1 MDSIT
6 LQGWMNN
13 PKQITEDD
21 FIKMQ
26 ELVELYPYSQSL
38 RLVYLLS
45 LFYLHKS
52 NFQQELKHA
61 ALYISDR
68 KILFNL
74 LENIEQQPKVSDTVT
89 PVSEE
94 LNQLDLEVDSSDGS
108 VEEDRTKDVI
118 NSFLS
123 TLPEECCTDYT
134 GLEISSDYMGY
145 LFENDAALNAE
156 SIPME
161 GQNLID
167 GFLNRD
173 REKAELNSDEKLPIS
188 VDVDSNEVPT
198 SSIEADDD
206 GLFTETLAKI
216 YIKQKRYS
224 KALEILKKLSLKY
237 PNKNTYFVDQ
247 IRFLEKV
254 IINAKSK

>member
-1 MDSIT
+1 MDSSI
-6 LQGWMNN
+6 LYSWISN
-13 PKQITEDD
+13 PEKITENDSVK
-21 FIKMQ
+21 IQ
-26 ELVELYPYSQSL
+26 ELVELYPFSQSF
-38 RLVYLLS
+38 RLLYLLS
-45 LFYLHKS
+45 LFYGKKL
-52 NFQQELKHA
+52 NFQEELKRA

-74 LENIEQQPKVSDTVT
+74 LENIEQPIID
-89 PVSEE
+89 SEVAQE
-94 LNQLDLEVDSSDGS
+94 ALNNRREG
-108 VEEDRTKDVI
+108 DRTKDII

-123 TLPEECCTDYT
+123 TLPDDQCNRDYT

-145 LFENDAALNAE
+145 LFENEVPSNIE
-156 SIPME
+156 PTPME
-161 GQNLID
+161 GQSLID

-173 REKAELNSDEKLPIS
+173 TEVVEAKLPILS
-188 VDVDSNEVPT
+188 SDNTDNSIT
-198 SSIEADDD
+198 SPSIELDDD